1 MVFAFV
7 CSKTACAQSDS
18 LEEVR
23 VISTLKLSSTR
34 ETVPAFQLSKKQIE
48 NLSSNSIAEALQYIP
63 GILVKD
69 YGGIGGLKTISVR
82 SLGAA
87 HNTIFYNGL
96 PLMNSQNSS
105 IDLGKISIENIDK
118 VNFYQSQPVNILL
131 PAKAFSSGSITEIK
145 TAGFDSTIKTKSV
158 FGFTAGSFNTL
169 GFMVAGKYLITKKLQ
184 LNVLAQTINSRG
196 NYYFDSYEV
205 GGKKQRRIN
214 SDVKSQQLEIDLST
228 ANEMNFKLFFYHSER
243 GIPGSV
249 ILYNSISRQ
258 RSDDIIFFIQ
268 GFKKLNIST
277 KDQILLSGK
286 LGYDITDYT
295 DPDYPNSAGGLRNTF
310 HQQQGYFSIAY
321 TRKVSSKLKFAYASD
336 LGIEKL
342 FRTDVFDANFKD
354 PLRFTYL
361 NNLTTVLNLKN
372 FEFRGNLLSSIYK
385 DKLKG
390 SQGGPSVSRIT
401 PAFSAIYNIG
411 RASIRFFYKDIFRV
425 PNFND
430 LYFTNVG
437 NANLKPENVKSYNLG
452 FTLNHTSSGMINNVE
467 FSADAFINNVTDKIV
482 AVPRQNLFQWTM
494 LNIGKAEIKGI
505 DNGLRLRFKRIN
517 SLDINLMAS
526 YSFQQAID
534 KSDKSSSLYNTQLP
548 YVPIHSGSAGILLT
562 MKKLSVGYNLLFS
575 GNRYRLGT
583 PSRENLVE
591 GFGIQDIFLGYS
603 LTVKRAESKIQF
615 SINNIANK
623 NYEVV
628 RYYPMPG
635 INFRLRLTVSI

>member
-118 VNFYQSQPVNILL
+118 INFYQSQPVNILL

-243 GIPGSV
+243 GIPGSI

-258 RSDDIIFFIQ
+258 RSDDMIFFIQ

-385 DKLKG
+385 DKLKA

-452 FTLNHTSSGMINNVE
+452 FTLNHTSSGIINNVE

-548 YVPIHSGSAGILLT
+548 YVPMHSGSAGILLT

-628 RYYPMPG
+628 SYYPMPG

>member
-118 VNFYQSQPVNILL
+118 INFYQSQPVNILL
-131 PAKAFSSGSITEIK
+131 PAKVFSSGSITEIK

-228 ANEMNFKLFFYHSER
+228 ANEMNFKLFFFHSER

-258 RSDDIIFFIQ
+258 RSDDMIFFIQ

-548 YVPIHSGSAGILLT
+548 YVPMHSGSAGILLT

>member
-1 MVFAFV
+1 MVFVFV

-18 LEEVR
+18 LEEVK

-118 VNFYQSQPVNILL
+118 INFYQSQPVNILL

-385 DKLKG
+385 DNLKG

-452 FTLNHTSSGMINNVE
+452 FTLNHTSSGIINNVE

-591 GFGIQDIFLGYS
+591 GFGMQDIFLGYS

>member
-118 VNFYQSQPVNILL
+118 INFYQSQPVNILL

-310 HQQQGYFSIAY
+310 HQQHGYFSIAY

-452 FTLNHTSSGMINNVE
+452 FTLNHTSSGIINNVE

>member
-118 VNFYQSQPVNILL
+118 INFYQSQPVNILL

-145 TAGFDSTIKTKSV
+145 TARFDSTIKTKSV

-184 LNVLAQTINSRG
+184 LNVLAQTINSGG

-228 ANEMNFKLFFYHSER
+228 ANEVNFKLFFYHSER

-411 RASIRFFYKDIFRV
+411 RASIRFFYKDIFRL

-452 FTLNHTSSGMINNVE
+452 FTLNHTSSGIINNVE

-635 INFRLRLTVSI
+635 INFRLRLTVCI

>member
-118 VNFYQSQPVNILL
+118 INFYQSQPVNILL

-158 FGFTAGSFNTL
+158 FCFTAGSFNTL

-184 LNVLAQTINSRG
+184 LNVLAQTIDSRG

-452 FTLNHTSSGMINNVE
+452 FTLNHTSSGIINNVE

>member
-118 VNFYQSQPVNILL
+118 INFYQSQPVNILL

-452 FTLNHTSSGMINNVE
+452 FTLNHTSSGIINNVE

-548 YVPIHSGSAGILLT
+548 YVPMHSGSAGILLT

-623 NYEVV
+623 NYEIV

>member
-118 VNFYQSQPVNILL
+118 INFYQSQPVNILL

-321 TRKVSSKLKFAYASD
+321 TRKVSSKLNFAYASD

-452 FTLNHTSSGMINNVE
+452 FTLNHTSSGIINNVE

>member
-118 VNFYQSQPVNILL
+118 INFYQSQPVNILL

-452 FTLNHTSSGMINNVE
+452 FTLNHTSSGIINNVE

>member
-118 VNFYQSQPVNILL
+118 INFYQSQPVNILL

-228 ANEMNFKLFFYHSER
+228 ANEMNFKLIFYHSER

-390 SQGGPSVSRIT
+390 SRGGPSVSRIT

-452 FTLNHTSSGMINNVE
+452 FTLNHTSSGIINNVE
-467 FSADAFINNVTDKIV
+467 FSADAFLNNVTDKIV

-548 YVPIHSGSAGILLT
+548 YVPMHSGSAGILLT

>member
-7 CSKTACAQSDS
+7 CSKNACAQSDS

-34 ETVPAFQLSKKQIE
+34 ETVPAFQLSKRQIE

-118 VNFYQSQPVNILL
+118 INFYQSQPVNILL

-361 NNLTTVLNLKN
+361 NNLTMVLNLKN

-411 RASIRFFYKDIFRV
+411 PASIRFFYKDIFRV

-452 FTLNHTSSGMINNVE
+452 FTLNHTSSGIINNVE

-548 YVPIHSGSAGILLT
+548 YVPMHSGSAGILLT

>member
-118 VNFYQSQPVNILL
+118 INFYQSQPVNILL

-336 LGIEKL
+336 FGIEKL

-411 RASIRFFYKDIFRV
+411 PASIRFFYKDIFRV

-452 FTLNHTSSGMINNVE
+452 FTLNHTSSGIINNVE
-467 FSADAFINNVTDKIV
+467 FSADAFINDVTDKIV

>member
-118 VNFYQSQPVNILL
+118 INFYQSQPVNILL

-411 RASIRFFYKDIFRV
+411 SASIRFFYKDIFRV

-452 FTLNHTSSGMINNVE
+452 FTLNHTSSGIINNVE

-526 YSFQQAID
+526 YSIQQAID

>member
-118 VNFYQSQPVNILL
+118 INFYQSQPVNILL

>member
-7 CSKTACAQSDS
+7 CSKTACAQTDS

-118 VNFYQSQPVNILL
+118 INFYQSQPVNILL

-452 FTLNHTSSGMINNVE
+452 FTLNHTSSGIINNVE

-548 YVPIHSGSAGILLT
+548 YVPMHSGSAGILLT

>member
-118 VNFYQSQPVNILL
+118 INFYQSQPVNILL

-452 FTLNHTSSGMINNVE
+452 FTLNHTSSGIINNVE

-562 MKKLSVGYNLLFS
+562 KKKLSVGYNLLFS

>member
-7 CSKTACAQSDS
+7 CSKNACAQSDS

-118 VNFYQSQPVNILL
+118 INFYQSQPVNILL

-452 FTLNHTSSGMINNVE
+452 FTLNHTSSGIINNVE

-548 YVPIHSGSAGILLT
+548 YVPMHSGSAGILLT

>member
-118 VNFYQSQPVNILL
+118 INFYQSQPVNILL

-452 FTLNHTSSGMINNVE
+452 FTLNHTSSGIINNVE

-548 YVPIHSGSAGILLT
+548 YVPMHSGSAGILLT

>member
-118 VNFYQSQPVNILL
+118 INFYQSQPVNILL

-184 LNVLAQTINSRG
+184 LNFLAQTINSRG

-214 SDVKSQQLEIDLST
+214 SDVKWQQLEIDLST

-390 SQGGPSVSRIT
+390 SQGGSSVSRIT

-452 FTLNHTSSGMINNVE
+452 FTLNHTSSGIINNLE

-548 YVPIHSGSAGILLT
+548 YVPLHSGSAGILLT

-583 PSRENLVE
+583 PSRENLVA

>member
-118 VNFYQSQPVNILL
+118 INFYQSQPVNILL

-310 HQQQGYFSIAY
+310 HQQHGYFSIAY

-452 FTLNHTSSGMINNVE
+452 FTLNHTSSGIINNVE
-467 FSADAFINNVTDKIV
+467 FSADAFINDVTDKIV

>member
-7 CSKTACAQSDS
+7 CSKTACAQTDS

-118 VNFYQSQPVNILL
+118 INFYQSQPVNILL

-228 ANEMNFKLFFYHSER
+228 SNEMNFKLFFYHSER

-321 TRKVSSKLKFAYASD
+321 TRKVSSKLNFAYASD

-452 FTLNHTSSGMINNVE
+452 FTLNHTSSGIINNVE

-548 YVPIHSGSAGILLT
+548 YVPMHSGSAGILLT

>member
-118 VNFYQSQPVNILL
+118 INFYQSQPVNILL

-411 RASIRFFYKDIFRV
+411 PASIRFFYKDIFRV

-452 FTLNHTSSGMINNVE
+452 FTLNHTSSGIINNVE
-467 FSADAFINNVTDKIV
+467 FSADAFINDVTDKIV

>member
-118 VNFYQSQPVNILL
+118 INFYQSQPVNILL

-452 FTLNHTSSGMINNVE
+452 FTLNHTSSGIINNVE
-467 FSADAFINNVTDKIV
+467 FSADAFINDVTDKIV

>member
-118 VNFYQSQPVNILL
+118 INFYQSQPVNILL

-411 RASIRFFYKDIFRV
+411 SASIRFFYKDIFRV

-452 FTLNHTSSGMINNVE
+452 FTLNHTSSGIINNVE

-526 YSFQQAID
+526 YSIQQAID

-548 YVPIHSGSAGILLT
+548 YVPLHSGSAGILLT

>member
-34 ETVPAFQLSKKQIE
+34 ETVPAFQLSKRQIE

-118 VNFYQSQPVNILL
+118 INFYQSQPVNILL

-361 NNLTTVLNLKN
+361 NNLTMVLNLKN

-411 RASIRFFYKDIFRV
+411 PASIRFFYKDIFRV

-452 FTLNHTSSGMINNVE
+452 FTLNHTSSGIINNVE

-548 YVPIHSGSAGILLT
+548 YVPMHSGSAGILLT

>member
-118 VNFYQSQPVNILL
+118 INFYQSQPVNILL

-184 LNVLAQTINSRG
+184 LNFLAQTINSRG

-214 SDVKSQQLEIDLST
+214 SDVKWQQLEIDLST

-411 RASIRFFYKDIFRV
+411 SASIRFFYKDIFRV

-452 FTLNHTSSGMINNVE
+452 FTLNHTSSGIINNVE

-548 YVPIHSGSAGILLT
+548 YVPLHSGSAGILLT

>member
-1 MVFAFV
+1 MVFVFV

-18 LEEVR
+18 LEEVK

-118 VNFYQSQPVNILL
+118 INFYQSQPVNILL

-385 DKLKG
+385 DNLKG

-452 FTLNHTSSGMINNVE
+452 FTLNHTSSGIINNVE

-562 MKKLSVGYNLLFS
+562 KKKLSVGYNLLFS

-591 GFGIQDIFLGYS
+591 GFGMQDIFLGYS